1 MADSRKAPVQKTTDN
16 ILAEGA
22 PFWAALRRWMRRLAS
37 VPIAIMLVLGFS
49 GMAAFGF
56 VPGTATEPHPTTTLE
71 RALQLPSDLAQLD
84 GLSDLPYWH
93 EERVQRGDTIG
104 DVLSRVGMRDSQAM
118 TFLLSD
124 AQARPLYKLRPGRAL
139 RIALNGEGQ
148 LQELRFLISETELF
162 MIVREGAT
170 LRAETTAPEREVR
183 REQRAGE
190 IQSSLFGAA
199 DTAGIPDVVTVEMA
213 NVLSGSINF
222 YHDLRK
228 GDHFAVYYERVYV
241 EGELINSGRILAVEF
256 FNGGIEY
263 SAYWWQSPDGKSSG
277 YYNTKGESNKRAF
290 LRTPLEFSRVS
301 SNFSSS
307 RLHPVY
313 KTKRAHVG
321 TDFAAATG
329 TPVWAASD
337 GTVDFVGTQGGYG
350 KLVILR
356 HAGKITTHYGHLSRF
371 AGGLKKGD
379 RVAQGKVIGYVGQ
392 TGVATGPHLHYEFR
406 VANTPR
412 DPLKVFMPPAEPI
425 AAKDRKAFEDS
436 VTSTRPLLQMARE
449 IPVQKVA
456 MFH

>member
-1 MADSRKAPVQKTTDN
+1 MQKITDY
-16 ILAEGA
+16 ILAEGK
-22 PFWAALRRWMRRLAS
+22 PFWVALQRRLRQFAS
-37 VPIAIMLVLGFS
+37 APVLVLALGFS
-49 GMAAFGF
+49 AMAAFAF
-56 VPGTATEPHPTTTLE
+56 VPDAAPVPHPTTTLE
-71 RALQLPSDLAQLD
+71 RALQLPSDWVHLD
-84 GLSDLPYWH
+84 GLRDLPYWH

-104 DVLSRVGMRDSQAM
+104 IVLSRAGMRDPQAM

-139 RIALNGEGQ
+139 RVALDGDGQ
-148 LQELRFLISETELF
+148 LQELRFLVSETELF
-162 MIVREGAT
+162 TMVREGGT
-170 LRAETTAPEREVR
+170 LRTETITPEREVR

-199 DTAGIPDVVTVEMA
+199 DAAGIPDAVTVEMA

-228 GDHFAVYYERVYV
+228 GDHFVVYYERVYV

-263 SAYWWQSPDGKSSG
+263 SAYWWQSPDGKSGG
-277 YYNTKGESNKRAF
+277 YYNAKGESNKRAF

-301 SNFSSS
+301 SGFSSS

-313 KTKRAHVG
+313 KTQRAHVG

-371 AGGLKKGD
+371 ASGLKKGD
-379 RVAQGKVIGYVGQ
+379 RVAQGKVIGYVGM

-406 VANTPR
+406 VSGVPHNPM
-412 DPLKVFMPPAEPI
+412 KMVMPPAEPI
-425 AAKDRKAFEDS
+425 AAKDRKAFEES
-436 VTSTRPLLQMARE
+436 LASTKPLLEMARE
-449 IPVQKVA
+449 TPIQKVA